1 LPNQKT
7 ALLPIRKKLQLLVV
21 FIFLSA
27 GIVITGLGLE
37 DAGESIKRAQRDMIL
52 YVEGLAAQ
60 QEQVTIWTKYLL
72 SSMAKFPAVQR
83 LEADACNTFFCEI
96 MNQHPFYSFIG
107 ATTPRGDLFASSPLV
122 EPGINFSD
130 RKYLRD
136 TIKTLDFSIGEFIV
150 GRVSHLPSIHY
161 AFPVLDSDRNLVAI
175 LIAGFNLDEY
185 ASPMA
190 GMKLPEGSE
199 VTVMDHRGMRLFHSP
214 SNVDT
219 APGKAIENDLYL
231 KISGKSESGIIERAG
246 EDGVL
251 RVCAYKQLKL
261 PGDSS
266 PYLYIMAGM
275 PKSHLINKAGLQVL
289 IHLLIV
295 GIVGII
301 ATYLSWVFGNRMIA
315 MPIRQLLTA
324 ARHIGQGRMGART
337 DLPHTPDA
345 LGQLAKTFDNMAS
358 LLEKRDIEQKQ
369 ADEALSQAC
378 SEMEKKV
385 QERTADLTLSNAHLS
400 EEILERKRLEEV
412 LRESE
417 RKFKTLFQLSPE
429 VILLASLEDAQV
441 HEVNEAFCRFFGY
454 RREETVGKATVD
466 LDIWADRNELGA
478 MIDLLASQG
487 RVNDFECHLRTKS
500 GEAKTALMSVGTLEM
515 DGRAFML
522 SVARD
527 ITERKRA
534 EDERARLVTAI
545 EQVTEG
551 IMIADTNCIIQ
562 YANPAYERLT
572 GYGRSELIG
581 RPAGILK
588 SDVHDRSFCKEIE
601 ETLTKGDVWS
611 GRIPALRKDGTP
623 YEVEVLTSPVRDS
636 SGAIINFISIRR
648 DVTLE
653 ARLERELRQAQ
664 KMESIG
670 TLAGGIAHD
679 FNNILAAISGFAELA
694 MKKVKGN
701 EAAQRHLEQV
711 LKASSRAADL
721 VRQILAFSRQTEQER
736 KPVQMTPIV
745 KEVLKLLRS
754 SLPSTIEIKQDIE
767 IGPDGGMVLADLT
780 QLHQVLLNL
789 CTNAAHAM
797 RAKGGTLSLKLSA
810 VANAPK
816 VSGYRQRKADH
827 YVCLTVT
834 DTGHGMNTAVMDR
847 IFDPYFTTK
856 GPGEGT
862 GLGLSVVQGIV
873 KSHGGVMTVSSEPG
887 QGATFSVFLPGL
899 EKMVPEEPK
908 ASESLSTGS
917 ERILFVDDEATLVD
931 MGKVM
936 LETLGYDVTAKT
948 SSLDALQAFRDR
960 PDAFDLV
967 FTDMTMPSLTGREL
981 AREITAIR
989 KDVPIILCT
998 GFSDMLNNREARE
1011 AGIRD
1016 LVIKP
1021 YIMNTLAKTIRN
1033 ALDCPND
1040 CNDATAIHD

>member
-1 LPNQKT
+1 MPNQKT
-7 ALLPIRKKLQLLVV
+7 AFRAIRNKLQLLVI

-27 GIVITGLGLE
+27 GAVITALGLE
-37 DAGESIKRAQRDMIL
+37 DAGESIERAR
-52 YVEGLAAQ
+52 
-60 QEQVTIWTKYLL
+60 
-72 SSMAKFPAVQR
+72 
-83 LEADACNTFFCEI
+83 
-96 MNQHPFYSFIG
+96 
-107 ATTPRGDLFASSPLV
+107 
-122 EPGINFSD
+122 
-130 RKYLRD
+130 RD
-136 TIKTLDFSIGEFIV
+136 TI
-150 GRVSHLPSIHY
+150 Y
-161 AFPVLDSDRNLVAI
+161 
-175 LIAGFNLDEY
+175 
-185 ASPMA
+185 
-190 GMKLPEGSE
+190 
-199 VTVMDHRGMRLFHSP
+199 
-214 SNVDT
+214 
-219 APGKAIENDLYL
+219 
-231 KISGKSESGIIERAG
+231 
-246 EDGVL
+246 
-251 RVCAYKQLKL
+251 
-261 PGDSS
+261 
-266 PYLYIMAGM
+266 
-275 PKSHLINKAGLQVL
+275 
-289 IHLLIV
+289 LLIV
-295 GIVGII
+295 GIVGSI
-301 ATYLSWVFGNRMIA
+301 ATYLTWAFGHRKNA
-315 MPIRQLLTA
+315 MPVKQLLTA
-324 ARHIGQGRMGART
+324 AQNIGQGQMGTRT
-337 DLPHTPDA
+337 NLPHTPDT
-345 LGQLAKTFDNMAS
+345 LGQLAMTFDNMAS

-385 QERTADLTLSNAHLS
+385 RERTADLTRSNALLS
-400 EEILERKRLEEV
+400 EEILERRRLEEG

-429 VILLASLEDAQV
+429 AVLLTSVEDARV

-454 RREETVGKATVD
+454 RREETVGKASAD
-466 LDIWADRNELGA
+466 LGIWADPGERGA
-478 MIDLLASQG
+478 MVDLLASQG

-500 GEAKTALMSVGTLEM
+500 GETKTALMSVGTLEM
-515 DGRAFML
+515 DCRAFTL

-534 EDERARLVTAI
+534 EEERARLVTAI

-572 GYGRSELIG
+572 GYGRNELIG
-581 RPAGILK
+581 QPASILK
-588 SDVHDRSFCKEIE
+588 SDVHDRSFYKGIRK
-601 ETLTKGDVWS
+601 TIAKGDAWS

-679 FNNILAAISGFAELA
+679 FNNILAAISGFTELA
-694 MKKVKGN
+694 MKKIHGN
-701 EAAQRHLEQV
+701 EVVQRHLEQV

-721 VRQILAFSRQTEQER
+721 VKQILAFSRQTEQER

-767 IGPDGGMVLADLT
+767 IGPDGGMVMADLT
-780 QLHQVLLNL
+780 QIHQVLLNL

-810 VANAPK
+810 VAGAPT
-816 VSGYRQRKADH
+816 VSGYPQRKADH
-827 YVCLTVT
+827 YVCLTVS
-834 DTGHGMNTAVMDR
+834 DTGHGMSAAVMDR

-873 KSHGGVMTVSSEPG
+873 KNHGGVMTVSSEPD

-899 EKMVPEEPK
+899 EKTVAEKPR
-908 ASESLSTGS
+908 ASESPATGS

-989 KDVPIILCT
+989 KDIPVILCT
-998 GFSDMLNNREARE
+998 GFSDMMNNEEARE
-1011 AGIRD
+1011 AGVREI
-1016 LVIKP
+1016 VIKP

-1033 ALDCPND
+1033 ALDCPRD
-1040 CNDATAIHD
+1040 